1 MKRFFIRLWNGWK
14 ELAHY
19 IGDFQARLLL
29 TFFYFTVALPFGLI
43 GRYLIDPLK
52 LRGGKSQ
59 TNWTKRETRDKDMAT
74 ARSQF

>member
-1 MKRFFIRLWNGWK
+1 MKKFFVKILDKWK

-29 TFFYFTVALPFGLI
+29 TFFYFTIALPFGFI

-52 LRGGKSQ
+52 LRESKSDS
-59 TNWTKRETRDKDMAT
+59 NWTTRETRDKDLQT
-74 ARSQF
+74 AHNQF